1 MLMKKNT
8 LFCFLL
14 LLFALNASAQEEI
27 HFVAGM
33 PAQNGMPANAVN
45 ALKLKVEQIIARNNA
60 GATSVYN
67 AFVIQPELVLGETKK
82 TEGLLRD
89 VTLVTGEFSLTAR
102 NKYDDS
108 VYGTVVVE
116 VQGDATGS
124 KDAAISSLISSI
136 KVTDPAF
143 VRFIRTSRK
152 RIAEF
157 YAQNCPAI
165 LKKARGMVAAGTL
178 SEAAD
183 YLAGVPATAPCYEE
197 ATALLAEIGG
207 PQLQGNPLPDDPA
220 YGEPGISA
228 PAPEIEP
235 MLDADPMPH
244 AEPTAAPDPFS
255 APAPDDVSD
264 SPSASE
270 PSASVPA
277 SHPLA
282 DCKISVSCS
291 DLACELVSCEG
302 NETAQSI
309 RLYARFTN
317 NGVANNSATIRMT
330 SAIDPDG
337 STFTRFSQV
346 EANGCT
352 SWTYGNKMPKGVRI
366 GKVFEIGGV
375 HSPCDVLSYVEIS
388 IDNCKVILRNLPVV
402 WK

>member
-1 MLMKKNT
+1 MKKNT
-8 LFCFLL
+8 IFCFLL
-14 LLFALNASAQEEI
+14 LLALSASAQEEI

-60 GATSVYN
+60 GATSVHN

-102 NKYDDS
+102 NKYDGS
-108 VYGTVVVE
+108 VYGTVVID

-143 VRFIRTSRK
+143 VRFIRTTRK

-157 YAQNCPAI
+157 YARNCPAI
-165 LKKARGMVAAGTL
+165 LQKARGMIAAGVPA
-178 SEAAD
+178 EAAD
-183 YLAGVPATAPCYEE
+183 YLAALPATAPCYEE

-207 PQLQGNPLPDDPA
+207 VLSQGNPLPADPA
-220 YGEPGISA
+220 YGEPGITA

-235 MLDADPMPH
+235 MTD
-244 AEPTAAPDPFS
+244 AEPVTAPAPTTAPDPAALPES
-255 APAPDDVSD
+255 AA
-264 SPSASE
+264 
-270 PSASVPA
+270 PA
-277 SHPLA
+277 SHSLA
-282 DCKISVSCS
+282 DCKISISCS
-291 DLACELVSCEG
+291 DLTCELVSCEG

-330 SAIDPDG
+330 SAIDPAG
-337 STFTRFSQV
+337 ATFTRFSLV
-346 EANGCT
+346 ETNGCT

-375 HSPCDVLSYVEIS
+375 HTPSEVLAYVEIS
-388 IDNCKVILRNLPVV
+388 IDNCKVILRNLPVE

>member
-14 LLFALNASAQEEI
+14 LLALSASAQEEI

-33 PAQNGMPANAVN
+33 PAQNGMPADAVN

-60 GATSVYN
+60 GATSVHN

-102 NKYDDS
+102 NKYDGS
-108 VYGTVVVE
+108 VYGTVVID

-143 VRFIRTSRK
+143 VRFIRTTRK

-157 YAQNCPAI
+157 YARNCPAI
-165 LKKARGMVAAGTL
+165 LQKARGMIAAGVPA
-178 SEAAD
+178 EAAD
-183 YLAGVPATAPCYEE
+183 YLAALPATAPCYEE

-207 PQLQGNPLPDDPA
+207 VLSQGNPLPADPA
-220 YGEPGISA
+220 YGEPGITA

-235 MLDADPMPH
+235 MTD
-244 AEPTAAPDPFS
+244 AEPVTAPAPTTAPDPAALPES
-255 APAPDDVSD
+255 AA
-264 SPSASE
+264 
-270 PSASVPA
+270 PA
-277 SHPLA
+277 SHSLA
-282 DCKISVSCS
+282 DCKISISCS
-291 DLACELVSCEG
+291 DLTCELVSCEG

-330 SAIDPDG
+330 SAIDPAG
-337 STFTRFSQV
+337 ATFTRFSLV
-346 EANGCT
+346 ETNGCT

-375 HSPCDVLSYVEIS
+375 HTPSEVLAYVEIS
-388 IDNCKVILRNLPVV
+388 IDNCKVILRNLPVE

>member
-14 LLFALNASAQEEI
+14 LLLALSASAQEEI

-60 GATSVYN
+60 GATSVHN

-102 NKYDDS
+102 NKYDGS
-108 VYGTVVVE
+108 VYGTVAID

-143 VRFIRTSRK
+143 VRFIRTTRK

-157 YAQNCPAI
+157 YASNCPAI
-165 LKKARGMVAAGTL
+165 LQKARGMVAAGTPA
-178 SEAAD
+178 EAAD
-183 YLAGVPATAPCYEE
+183 YLSALPATAPCYEE

-207 PQLQGNPLPDDPA
+207 VLSQGNPLPADPA
-220 YGEPGISA
+220 YGEPGITA

-235 MLDADPMPH
+235 MTD
-244 AEPTAAPDPFS
+244 AEPVTAPDPFAAPDPTD
-255 APAPDDVSD
+255 APDPAALPES
-264 SPSASE
+264 
-270 PSASVPA
+270 A

-282 DCKISVSCS
+282 DCKISISCS
-291 DLACELVSCEG
+291 DLSCELVSCEG

-309 RLYARFTN
+309 RLYARFIN

-330 SAIDPDG
+330 SAIDPAG
-337 STFTRFSQV
+337 ATFTRFSLV
-346 EANGCT
+346 ETNGCT

-375 HSPCDVLSYVEIS
+375 HTPSDVLAYVEIS
-388 IDNCKVILRNLPVV
+388 IDNCKVILRNLPVE

>member
-14 LLFALNASAQEEI
+14 FLLALNASAQEEI

-33 PAQNGMPANAVN
+33 PTQKGLPANALN

-60 GATSVYN
+60 GATSVHN

-108 VYGTVVVE
+108 VYGTVVIE

-157 YAQNCPAI
+157 YARNCPAI
-165 LKKARGMVAAGTL
+165 LKKAQGMIAAGTPA
-178 SEAAD
+178 EAAD
-183 YLAGVPATAPCYEE
+183 YLAALPATAPCYDE
-197 ATALLAEIGG
+197 AAALLAGIGG
-207 PQLQGNPLPDDPA
+207 ASSSGNPLPADPA

-235 MLDADPMPH
+235 MPD
-244 AEPTAAPDPFS
+244 AEPVTAPEPATAPDPFAAPDP
-255 APAPDDVSD
+255 AA
-264 SPSASE
+264 
-270 PSASVPA
+270 PA

-282 DCKISVSCS
+282 DCKISISCS
-291 DLACELVSCEG
+291 DLSFELVSCEG

-309 RLYARFTN
+309 RLYVRFTN

-330 SAIDPDG
+330 SAMDPAG
-337 STFTRFSQV
+337 ATFTRFSLV

-388 IDNCKVILRNLPVV
+388 VDNCKVIIRNLPVE

>member
-1 MLMKKNT
+1 MKKNT

-14 LLFALNASAQEEI
+14 LLALSASAQEEI

-33 PAQNGMPANAVN
+33 PAQNGMPADAVN

-60 GATSVYN
+60 GATSVHN

-102 NKYDDS
+102 NKYDGS
-108 VYGTVVVE
+108 VYGTVVID

-124 KDAAISSLISSI
+124 KDAAIGSLISSI

-143 VRFIRTSRK
+143 VRFIRTTRK

-157 YAQNCPAI
+157 YARNCPAI
-165 LKKARGMVAAGTL
+165 LQKARGMIAAGAPA
-178 SEAAD
+178 EAAD
-183 YLAGVPATAPCYEE
+183 YLAALPATAPCYEE
-197 ATALLAEIGG
+197 ATVLLAEIGG
-207 PQLQGNPLPDDPA
+207 VLSQGNPLPADPA
-220 YGEPGISA
+220 YGEPGITA

-235 MLDADPMPH
+235 MTD
-244 AEPTAAPDPFS
+244 AEPVTAPDPLAAPDPAALPES
-255 APAPDDVSD
+255 AA
-264 SPSASE
+264 
-270 PSASVPA
+270 PA
-277 SHPLA
+277 SHSLA
-282 DCKISVSCS
+282 DCKISISCS
-291 DLACELVSCEG
+291 DLTCELVSCEG

-330 SAIDPDG
+330 SAIDPAG
-337 STFTRFSQV
+337 ATFTRFSLV
-346 EANGCT
+346 ETNGCT

-375 HSPCDVLSYVEIS
+375 HTPSDVLAYVEIS
-388 IDNCKVILRNLPVV
+388 IDNCKVILRNLPVE